1 MELEFWKPIRSS
13 NQMKATVH
21 LNGNLGFSSGATE
34 NLKINEKKYV
44 KIGFNKSDKKDKH
57 LYMLVV
63 ENNCDEC
70 LRINKA
76 GNYFYLN
83 TTLFF
88 NELGIEYKKKK
99 IIFDIVE
106 IDSKFGKLCK
116 LIKREVDR
124 KKK

>member
-1 MELEFWKPIRSS
+1 MELEFWKPIRNS

-106 IDSKFGKLCK
+106 IDSKSGKLCK

>member
-1 MELEFWKPIRSS
+1 MELEFWKPIRNS